1 KTMENIETQFAGITL
16 FWILFILLTILLA
29 YFFYK
34 WGYFCGFNNKS
45 IFFPLILSFLTVF
58 SGIIFVFIGYQVGI
72 IKKNNN
78 KK

>member
-1 KTMENIETQFAGITL
+1 MENIETQFAGITL

-34 WGYFCGFNNKS
+34 WGYFAGLIIRVFFSFNF
-45 IFFPLILSFLTVF
+45 IFLTVF

-72 IKKNNN
+72 IKK
-78 KK
+78 

>member
-1 KTMENIETQFAGITL
+1 MENIETQFAGITL

-45 IFFPLILSFLTVF
+45 IFFL
-58 SGIIFVFIGYQVGI
+58 
-72 IKKNNN
+72 
-78 KK
+78 